1 MLLVPESRA
10 FLRIVIAVLAC
21 LAALTHTLTARP
33 YRHAEDQLI
42 AVSGHFMLVVIFTG
56 AGYIKAFAETVEEGQ
71 AGVSALVRIHM
82 YLYMYTQLDVFHMC
96 IRNLI
101 PGDWRRSG
109 RVAYLRL

>member
-33 YRHAEDQLI
+33 YRHVEDQLI

-56 AGYIKAFAETVEEGQ
+56 AGYIKAFAETVEEGR
-71 AGVSALVRIHM
+71 ASVSALMRIFSYVHP
-82 YLYMYTQLDVFHMC
+82 YLY
-96 IRNLI
+96 
-101 PGDWRRSG
+101 
-109 RVAYLRL
+109 

>member
-56 AGYIKAFAETVEEGQ
+56 AGYIKAFAETLEEGR
-71 AGVSALVRIHM
+71 ASVSALMRIFAYVHLS
-82 YLYMYTQLDVFHMC
+82 LY
-96 IRNLI
+96 
-101 PGDWRRSG
+101 
-109 RVAYLRL
+109 